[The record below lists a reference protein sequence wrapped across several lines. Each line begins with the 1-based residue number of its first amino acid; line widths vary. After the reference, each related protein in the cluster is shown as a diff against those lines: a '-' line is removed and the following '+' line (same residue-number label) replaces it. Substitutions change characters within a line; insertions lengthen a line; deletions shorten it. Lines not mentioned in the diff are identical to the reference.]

1 MNTATEHRA
10 PIDTWYELMVEIREL
25 EEAGLVA
32 VSIDEGAELRVALTR
47 RGHEHLGVEA
57 CRDRCGEA

>member
-1 MNTATEHRA
+1 MNTATEHLA

-32 VSIDEGAELRVALTR
+32 VSIDDGAELRVALTT
-47 RGHEHLGVEA
+47 RGHERLGA
-57 CRDRCGEA
+57 LPA

>member
-1 MNTATEHRA
+1 MNTATEHPA

-47 RGHEHLGVEA
+47 RGHEHLGAEA
-57 CRDRCGEA
+57 CRDRCGGA